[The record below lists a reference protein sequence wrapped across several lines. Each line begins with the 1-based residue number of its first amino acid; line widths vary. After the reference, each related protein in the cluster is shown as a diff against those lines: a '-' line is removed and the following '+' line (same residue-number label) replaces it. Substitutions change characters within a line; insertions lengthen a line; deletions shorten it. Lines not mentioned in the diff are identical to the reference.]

1 LDGAGSGLLTVNV
14 RAWTSHMTYSNQGKG
29 NGRNEL
35 ALKEEMKALIDR
47 DEECIATMKI
57 LGQNMAWVLQKLYG

>member
-1 LDGAGSGLLTVNV
+1 
-14 RAWTSHMTYSNQGKG
+14 MTYSNQGRG

-57 LGQNMAWVLQKLYG
+57 LGQDMAWVPQKLYG